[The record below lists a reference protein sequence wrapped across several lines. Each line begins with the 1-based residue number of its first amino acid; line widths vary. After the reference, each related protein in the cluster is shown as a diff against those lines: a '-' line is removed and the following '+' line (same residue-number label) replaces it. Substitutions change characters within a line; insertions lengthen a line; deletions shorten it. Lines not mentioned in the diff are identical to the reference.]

1 MPDNMP
7 DNIPDLGNLLLVRWL
22 DAHNYP
28 INWTLIEEV
37 EPYLCEVRSVGW
49 EIYRDD
55 KQLVM
60 SADVAEDIDGETQI
74 NAFFA
79 IPVGCI
85 VSEEILRHN
94 NG

>member
-1 MPDNMP
+1 
-7 DNIPDLGNLLLVRWL
+7 
-22 DAHNYP
+22 
-28 INWTLIEEV
+28 
-37 EPYLCEVRSVGW
+37 VGW

>member
-1 MPDNMP
+1 MAEPTAEV
-7 DNIPDLGNLLLVRWL
+7 GNLLLVRWL

-28 INWTLIEEV
+28 IMWTLVEEI
-37 EPYLCEVRSVGW
+37 EPYVAEVKSVGW
-49 EIYRDD
+49 EIYRDE

-60 SADVAEDIDGETQI
+60 SADIADDIDGETQI
-74 NAFFA
+74 NAYFA

-85 VSEEILRHN
+85 VSEEILRSN